1 MIEQVITKESTVAP
15 EPPASFMSSDPP
27 GQALVSSRLAEL
39 ARDIKLSHTVFAL
52 PFALLAVFLAAGGW
66 PHAGQVGLILVCMVS
81 ARTVGMG
88 ANRLLDARLD
98 ALNPRTRNRAVPAGR
113 LSRRFVA
120 GAIGV
125 CGAVFLAACGGFW
138 VFYGNPWPLI
148 LGPAVLLFLMGY
160 PLMKRYTAL
169 CHYYLGAALA
179 AAPVCAYV
187 AIAGDAAVPAFL
199 LAGAV
204 LFWTAGFDILYACQ
218 DYQSDLETGTFS
230 VPAKIGIP
238 AAFWV
243 ARVSHVLAAGFLLAL
258 PAFTNQLEVIYLV
271 GAGLAC
277 VLLMVEHAVVSPR
290 DLSKL
295 NLAFFT
301 LNGCVSLTVGLLGIV
316 DVLM

>member
-1 MIEQVITKESTVAP
+1 MTEAAVHGAGVGA
-15 EPPASFMSSDPP
+15 
-27 GQALVSSRLAEL
+27 QAREL

-66 PHAGQVGLILVCMVS
+66 PYWGQIGLILVCMVS
-81 ARTVGMG
+81 ARTVGMS
-88 ANRLLDARLD
+88 ANRLLDAGLD
-98 ALNPRTRNRAVPAGR
+98 AMNPRTKNRAVPAGR
-113 LSRRFVA
+113 LSRGFVR
-120 GAIGV
+120 GAIWWSAGV
-125 CGAVFLAACGGFW
+125 FMLGCGGFW
-138 VFYGNPWPLI
+138 LFFENPWPVI
-148 LGPAVLLFLMGY
+148 LGPVVLLFLMGY

-187 AIAGDAAVPAFL
+187 AIAGDVAIPAFL

-218 DYQSDLETGTFS
+218 DYESDLQTGTFS

-238 AAFWV
+238 GAFWV
-243 ARVSHVLAAGFLLAL
+243 ARVSHVLAAIFLLSL
-258 PAFTNQLEVIYLV
+258 PVFTNKLEVIYLV

-277 VLLMVEHAVVSPR
+277 VLLMVEHSVVSPR

-301 LNGCVSLTVGLLGIV
+301 LNGCVSLTVGLLGIL
-316 DVLM
+316 DILL